1 MPITPPTCAD
11 KNNAMRLRIPYNEL
25 SALLPK
31 DPGLAAH
38 CRRVAGLATEIAS
51 ALPLPGRAMPV
62 LEQAALLH
70 HNPSLLFGDAAMERI
85 LHDLLPQGGWKEPS
99 RATHSPRALPED
111 LIALLTAFQSFPRPC
126 ADRNTRAASEI
137 LAVANFLDEHIEFS
151 AWDCNTLANLSDVID
166 DLSGLIQ
173 PAIREALRKAFRSS
187 RFTLDTGR
195 LPVQIGVIKELL
207 GILAQ
212 SASMEVQALAAVA
225 SRDPVISARLVH
237 AANSG
242 LYGGRST
249 IRSVRQAVAHL
260 GIDASRRLLLALAV
274 HPIFASANLRSI
286 WQHSV
291 WMAEFLE
298 SFARRQNLLDPEEAL
313 FLGLVHDIGRLATQA
328 VPQSVGALFAR
339 LTTSNCPVTYVE
351 QLVLGSDHAELGAA
365 ILSLFHVPEHI
376 VEAVRFHHRPAAS
389 DSLLASALYLGEF
402 ASECEEDLP
411 STPHLRAALA
421 NTQCSFESLSELCRK
436 RATSFAAILNVA

>member
-1 MPITPPTCAD
+1 
-11 KNNAMRLRIPYNEL
+11 MRLRIPHNEF

-31 DPGLAAH
+31 DPGLSAH

-51 ALPLPGRAMPV
+51 ALPLPGRSMPV

-85 LHDLLPQGGWKEPS
+85 LHDLLPRRTWKEPS
-99 RATHSPRALPED
+99 PARHSPRALPED
-111 LIALLTAFQSFPRPC
+111 LIAVLTAFHTFPRPC
-126 ADRNTRAASEI
+126 ADRNTRVASEI

-151 AWDCNTLANLSDVID
+151 AWDCNALANLSDVID

-173 PAIREALRKAFRSS
+173 PGIRDALRKAFRSS

-195 LPVQIGVIKELL
+195 LPVQIGVIKEILELL
-207 GILAQ
+207 AHG
-212 SASMEVQALAAVA
+212 ASMEVPAIAAVA

-242 LYGGRST
+242 LYGGRNT
-249 IRSVRQAVAHL
+249 IRSVRQAIAHL

-274 HPIFASANLRSI
+274 HPIFASANLRNI

-298 SFARRQNLLDPEEAL
+298 SFAGQNLLDPEEAL

-328 VPQSVGALFAR
+328 VPQTVGALFAR
-339 LTTSNCPVTYVE
+339 LTASGCPIAYVE

-402 ASECEEDLP
+402 ASDCEEDLP

-421 NTQCSFESLSELCRK
+421 NTQCSFESLTELARK
-436 RATSFAAILNVA
+436 RASSFAAILNVA